1 MDIARKSGSR
11 AGKTTVLRDRQLD
24 EEVFRRVFPSGLTVY
39 VVRKPE
45 FTRSYATIA
54 TRYGSVDTRL
64 RTDGRARPLPDGIAH
79 FLEHKVFE
87 TPEGDA
93 FDLFAARGASA
104 NAFTSFTSTRYLFG
118 TSENYADN
126 LRTLLD
132 FVFDLHVTDENVEK
146 EKGIIGQEIAMYD
159 DDPEWRIYFGA
170 LAAMYAR
177 HPVRIDIAGTRKTIA
192 RITPALLRDVHRA
205 YYHPRIMALAAVSPE
220 PVEVTFA
227 AVEERVERRR
237 FGPPPGPRGPLPSEA
252 RRARK
257 REVTVRLPVHRP
269 RVILAFKDATP
280 PRDPREQ
287 LRLEISSG
295 VALDCLFG
303 NSGSIFLRLYEAG
316 LVDDSFS
323 GSYTAEGS
331 FAFAMAGGE
340 TDDARKL
347 RVALERE
354 IEAALGR
361 GITREEF
368 ERTRNKALGGYARGF
383 NSPERIAQM
392 LVNHH
397 LRGTTVKDFR
407 EILFELTAGGVNRR
421 MKAMLDPSSR
431 CYSVVLP
438 K

>member
-1 MDIARKSGSR
+1 MGNATKAPSTGR
-11 AGKTTVLRDRQLD
+11 TTVLRDRELD
-24 EEVFRRVFPSGLTVY
+24 EEVFCRVFPSGLTVY

-45 FTRSYATIA
+45 FTRSYATIV

-64 RTDGRARPLPDGIAH
+64 RGNGRARRLPDGIAH

-118 TSENYADN
+118 TSENYGDN

-132 FVFDLHVTDENVEK
+132 FVFDLHVTDANVEK
-146 EKGIIGQEIAMYD
+146 EKGIIGQEIAMYA

-170 LAAMYAR
+170 LEAMYLH
-177 HPVRIDIAGTRKTIA
+177 HPVRIDIAGTRKTIGT
-192 RITPALLRDVHRA
+192 ITPRLLREVHRA
-205 YYHPRIMALAAVSPE
+205 YYHPAIMALAAVSPA
-220 PVEVTFA
+220 PVAATFD
-227 AVEERVERRR
+227 AVAERVERRA
-237 FGPPPGPRGPLPSEA
+237 FGPAPGPRGPLPREA
-252 RRARK
+252 RRARR
-257 REVTVRLPVHRP
+257 REATVRLAVNRP
-269 RVILAFKDATP
+269 RLLVAFKDATP

-287 LRLEISSG
+287 LRLELASG
-295 VALDCLFG
+295 IALDCLFG
-303 NSGSIFLRLYEAG
+303 NSGSIFLKLYEAG

-354 IEAALGR
+354 LAAAAGR
-361 GITREEF
+361 GVTDEEF
-368 ERTRNKALGGYARGF
+368 ERTRNKALGGYARAF
-383 NSPERIAQM
+383 NSPERIAHM
-392 LVNHH
+392 LVSHH
-397 LRGTTVKDFR
+397 LRGTTVRDYR
-407 EILFELTAGGVNRR
+407 EILFRLRLADVNRR
-421 MKAMLDPSSR
+421 MSELLDPRAR
-431 CYSVVLP
+431 CYSLVLP

>member
-1 MDIARKSGSR
+1 MT
-11 AGKTTVLRDRQLD
+11 KTAILRDRELD

-54 TRYGSVDTRL
+54 TRYGSVDTVL
-64 RTDGRARPLPDGIAH
+64 RANGGSRRLPDGIAH
-79 FLEHKVFE
+79 FLEHKVFDK
-87 TPEGDA
+87 PQGDA

-132 FVFDLHVTDENVEK
+132 FVFDLHVTDANVEK

-170 LAAMYAR
+170 LDAMYAKN
-177 HPVRIDIAGTRKTIA
+177 PVRIDIAGTKKTIA
-192 RITPALLRDVHRA
+192 GITPGLLRDVHRA
-205 YYHPRIMALAAVSPE
+205 YYHPRIMALAAVSPD
-220 PVEVTFA
+220 PVEATFE
-227 AVEERVERRR
+227 AVRERVEKRR
-237 FGPPPGPRGPLPSEA
+237 FGPPPGPRSPLPREA
-252 RRARK
+252 RGARR
-257 REVTVRLPVHRP
+257 REVTARLPVNRP
-269 RVILAFKDATP
+269 RLILAFKDSTP
-280 PRDPREQ
+280 PKDPRDH
-287 LRLEISSG
+287 LRTELSSSI
-295 VALDCLFG
+295 ALDCLFG
-303 NSGSIFLRLYEAG
+303 NSGSIFLKLYEAG

-347 RVALERE
+347 RAALERE
-354 IEAALGR
+354 LREALGR

-368 ERTRNKALGGYARGF
+368 ERTRNKALGGYARAF

-392 LVNHH
+392 LVTHH
-397 LRGTTVKDFR
+397 LRGTTIRDYR
-407 EILFELTAGGVNRR
+407 AILFDLKPDEVNRR
-421 MKAMLDPSSR
+421 MRALLAPALR